1 MKNTWV
7 LVADSSRARIFFTA
21 NTRGPLR
28 EIETLTHP
36 ESRLHEQQLTTDL
49 PGRTF
54 DSFGQGRHTKDMEID
69 PKQHEALIFVKQI
82 ADRLD
87 RAREERQ
94 LEQLI
99 VVAAP
104 ALLGMIRKQLSSTTA
119 ALVTLEMD
127 KNITLLNA
135 KEIRQHLPPQL
146 PQLE

>member
-7 LVADSSRARIFFTA
+7 LVADSSRARIFLAA
-21 NTRGPLR
+21 NARGSLR

-36 ESRLHEQQLTTDL
+36 ASRLHEQQLTSDL

-54 DSFGQGRHTKDMEID
+54 DSFGQGRHAKDLQVD

-82 ADRLD
+82 SDRLD
-87 RAREERQ
+87 KAREEGE
-94 LEQLI
+94 LDQLI
-99 VVAAP
+99 IIAAP
-104 ALLGMIRKQLSSTTA
+104 ALLGMMRKQLSPTTA

-135 KEIRQHLPPQL
+135 KEIRQHLPTEL

>member
-1 MKNTWV
+1 MKSTWV
-7 LVADSSRARIFFTA
+7 LVADSSRARIFLTA

-36 ESRLHEQQLTTDL
+36 ASRLHEQQLTTDL

-54 DSFGQGRHTKDMEID
+54 DSFGQGRHSKDMEID

-99 VVAAP
+99 IVAAP

-127 KNITLLNA
+127 KNITLLDV
-135 KEIRQHLPPQL
+135 KEIRQHLPHEL

>member
-1 MKNTWV
+1 MKSTWV
-7 LVADSSRARIFFTA
+7 LVADSSRARIFSA
-21 NTRGPLR
+21 VNTRGPLR

-36 ESRLHEQQLTTDL
+36 ASRLHEQQLTTDL

-54 DSFGQGRHTKDMEID
+54 DSFGQGRHAKAMEIE

-87 RAREERQ
+87 RAREARQ

-99 VVAAP
+99 IVAAP

-127 KNITLLNA
+127 KNITLLNT
-135 KEIRQHLPPQL
+135 KEIRQHLPPEL